1 MTENFDPVAHNRAA
15 WDREVD
21 SGNEWTR
28 PVGSDVIARARA
40 GDWSVVL
47 IGYQPVPRDW
57 FPAEL
62 AGAAVLCLASGG
74 GQQGPVLA
82 AAGADVTVFDN
93 SPRQL
98 GRDEEVAAREGLA
111 IRTVLGDMR
120 DLGAFPDASFDV
132 VFNPVSNVF
141 CPELAP
147 VWRESFRVLRPGGV
161 LLAGFMNPDIYLFDE
176 AALERDE
183 LVVRHP
189 LPFSSLDLPE
199 AERQQYYGDGPVEF
213 SHSLTEQ
220 IGGQLA
226 AGFTLTHLV
235 EAPHHTDPPRGTCPA
250 TSPPAPSS
258 PAEPGCADAGGAY
271 QVPGSGPPYQ
281 DWMIWC
287 AIDTGGGSSS
297 SPAAT
302 SAASSA
308 RVRKRASAI
317 SSSSTVICC
326 PGPASARNPSIRL
339 CGIGQAWLPTY
350 RMPLTAIPVSSQTSR
365 ATVCSADSPAS
376 TKPARM
382 DTRPG
387 GHMRLRASRQ
397 RSSSSVT
404 SMITAGS
411 MRGKCSL
418 PSTGHRR
425 MCPAGAGTVRA
436 PQRGQWVWR
445 ACQLASATA
454 WVNSPASRS
463 PSSVAACRRL
473 AGRTPGSGAAMSV
486 PGGGRAPAPSPPGG
500 PATPK

>member
-15 WDREVD
+15 WDREVE

-28 PVGSDVIARARA
+28 PVGSDVIARARD

-82 AAGADVTVFDN
+82 AAGAAVTVFDN

-111 IRTVLGDMR
+111 VRTVLGDMR
-120 DLGAFPDASFDV
+120 DLGAFPGASFDV

-161 LLAGFMNPDIYLFDE
+161 LLAGFMNPDIYIFDE

-183 LVVRHP
+183 LVVRHR

-199 AERQQYYGDGPVEF
+199 AERQRYYGDGPVEF

-235 EAPHHTDPPRGTCPA
+235 EAPHHADPTGRYMPGYLA
-250 TSPPAPSS
+250 TRAVK
-258 PAEPGCADAGGAY
+258 PG
-271 QVPGSGPPYQ
+271 
-281 DWMIWC
+281 
-287 AIDTGGGSSS
+287 
-297 SPAAT
+297 
-302 SAASSA
+302 
-308 RVRKRASAI
+308 
-317 SSSSTVICC
+317 
-326 PGPASARNPSIRL
+326 
-339 CGIGQAWLPTY
+339 
-350 RMPLTAIPVSSQTSR
+350 
-365 ATVCSADSPAS
+365 
-376 TKPARM
+376 
-382 DTRPG
+382 
-387 GHMRLRASRQ
+387 
-397 RSSSSVT
+397 
-404 SMITAGS
+404 
-411 MRGKCSL
+411 
-418 PSTGHRR
+418 
-425 MCPAGAGTVRA
+425 
-436 PQRGQWVWR
+436 
-445 ACQLASATA
+445 
-454 WVNSPASRS
+454 
-463 PSSVAACRRL
+463 
-473 AGRTPGSGAAMSV
+473 
-486 PGGGRAPAPSPPGG
+486 
-500 PATPK
+500 